1 VDWARIK
8 AALIRA
14 FWTFVFPMIGV
25 LVLWLTD
32 VVNLQSI
39 GVTDAVLA
47 SLIAAVLYG
56 VKKLVWPDTTF

>member
-1 VDWARIK
+1 MNWDRLK

-32 VVNLQSI
+32 VTNLNAI
-39 GVTDAVLA
+39 GVEDAIVA

-56 VKKLVWPDTTF
+56 IKKMVWPDTTL